1 MKLQRWIAM
10 FETTRDLLD
19 GCIGCGCLSLAR
31 CRLHDP
37 GDRAARAGAAPCFL
51 PGDKAK
57 HFA

>member
-1 MKLQRWIAM
+1 M